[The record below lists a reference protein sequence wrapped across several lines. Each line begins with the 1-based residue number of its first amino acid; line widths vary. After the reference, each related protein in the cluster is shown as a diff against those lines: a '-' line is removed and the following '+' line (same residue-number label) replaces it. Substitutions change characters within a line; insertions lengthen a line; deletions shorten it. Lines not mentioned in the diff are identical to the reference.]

1 MDPTANLNRQL
12 ELAEDLATSGSPAA
26 AELAE
31 LVLALDLWLTRG
43 GFRPEPW
50 ARQEAP

>member
-12 ELAEDLATSGSPAA
+12 ELAKALVEAGSPEA

-31 LVLALDLWLTRG
+31 LVLALDEWLTRG
-43 GFRPEPW
+43 GLRPEPW
-50 ARQEAP
+50 SD